1 MRVAVEVKAPVYT
14 DCTRTERIFPMN
26 REQVIGLLEQRMAEI
41 RRRFDVTELALFG
54 SAARDQLRP
63 ESDVDVLVHFRLPAT
78 FAQYMGLKFYLE
90 ELLGRSVDL
99 VTAKGLRKEFRPHIE
114 QASL

>member
-1 MRVAVEVKAPVYT
+1 
-14 DCTRTERIFPMN
+14 MN
-26 REQVIGLLEQRMAEI
+26 REQVVGLLEQRVTEI

-63 ESDVDVLVHFRLPAT
+63 ESDIDVLVHFRLPAT
-78 FAQYMGLKFYLE
+78 FTQYMGLKFYLE

-99 VTAKGLRKEFRPHIE
+99 VTAKGLRKEFRQHIE
-114 QASL
+114 RESLVVA

>member
-1 MRVAVEVKAPVYT
+1 
-14 DCTRTERIFPMN
+14 MN
-26 REQVIGLLEQRMAEI
+26 RQQVIGLLEQRMPEI

-63 ESDVDVLVHFRLPAT
+63 ESDIDVLIHFRLSAT

-114 QASL
+114 RESLVVA

>member
-1 MRVAVEVKAPVYT
+1 
-14 DCTRTERIFPMN
+14 MN
-26 REQVIGLLEQRMAEI
+26 REQVVGLLEQRVAEI

-63 ESDVDVLVHFRLPAT
+63 ESDIDVLVHFHLPAT

-99 VTAKGLRKEFRPHIE
+99 VTAKGLRKEFKPYIE
-114 QASL
+114 RESLVVA